1 MKKGEIEGVKVK
13 KLVTHLTADGYF
25 REILRDEDGLMEK
38 FGQSSHSVTLPGS
51 IKAFHYHNL
60 QDDLWYILSGQA
72 RVVLVDM
79 RPKSPTFETIKEI
92 FMGPQDPKLLLI
104 PKGVAHGFQ
113 VLGLEPVVLVY
124 HTTQHYNPT
133 DEVRIPYDDKK
144 IGFDW
149 TIKHE

>member
-1 MKKGEIEGVKVK
+1 MKKSEIDGVKIK
-13 KLVTHLTADGYF
+13 KLVTHLTNDGYF
-25 REILRDEDGLMEK
+25 REILRDEDNLMER
-38 FGQSSHSVTLPGS
+38 FGQTSHSVTLPGS

-79 RPKSPTFETIKEI
+79 RKQSPTFESMKELV
-92 FMGPQDPKLLLI
+92 MGPHDPKLLLI

-113 VLGLEPVVLVY
+113 VLGNEPVVLVY
-124 HTTQHYNPT
+124 HTTQHYNPQ

-149 TIKHE
+149 SIKHE